1 MHARAAAAPA
11 QGQGHC
17 AAGRFGGIDGP
28 KAAANSGA
36 EIRDTVLSNTGGLK
50 LAYEKDNLDS
60 ESVIGRGRDVIRL
73 EADALASMADAL
85 GETFAEACRAIL
97 QANRQLVVT
106 GMGKSGHIARKA
118 AATFAA
124 TGTPA
129 IYLHPSEAAH
139 GDLGMLAPGDILLVL
154 SNSGNTFE
162 LKPVLTYA
170 RRLGIPVIG
179 VAAQSRSLV
188 MQYASIKVNLP
199 PMREACSAGLAP
211 TTSTTVQ
218 LALMDAMAMAV
229 MDMRGVSRS
238 HLGSLHPG
246 GSIGMALTPV
256 SDLMR
261 TDEALPLVD
270 EGAAMPNAISV
281 MTGGCVG
288 VAGVLDSRGC
298 LVGLITDGDL
308 RRHFDVLTTATAGQ
322 VMTPSPKV
330 VPAGMLAGEA
340 LQLLNR
346 NRITA
351 AFVVADAGAEAQ
363 PPIGIIHIHD
373 LLRYGLG

>member
-1 MHARAAAAPA
+1 MAYAT
-11 QGQGHC
+11 QSLTL
-17 AAGRFGGIDGP
+17 AAG
-28 KAAANSGA
+28 AVN
-36 EIRDTVLSNTGGLK
+36 RDSLLNIETGLK
-50 LAYEKDNLDS
+50 LAYQDDADTH
-60 ESVIGRGRDVIRL
+60 SVIERGREVIQL
-73 EADALASMADAL
+73 EADALVAMGEALDGPFADAC
-85 GETFAEACRAIL
+85 TAIL

-162 LKPVLTYA
+162 LKPVLAYA
-170 RRLGIPVIG
+170 RRLNIPVIG
-179 VAAQSRSLV
+179 VASQSRSLV
-188 MQYASIKVNLP
+188 MQYASFKVQLPNL
-199 PMREACSAGLAP
+199 REACSAGLAP

-246 GSIGMALTPV
+246 GTIGMALTPV
-256 SDLMR
+256 VDLMR

-270 EGAAMPNAISV
+270 EDARMPLAISV

-288 VAGVLDSRGC
+288 VAGVIDAKGC

-308 RRHFDVLTTATAGQ
+308 RRHFDVLTSARAAE

-330 VPAGMLAGEA
+330 VPANMLASDA

-351 AFVVADAGAEAQ
+351 AFVVAEASVEPQ

-373 LLRYGLG
+373 LLRYGLA